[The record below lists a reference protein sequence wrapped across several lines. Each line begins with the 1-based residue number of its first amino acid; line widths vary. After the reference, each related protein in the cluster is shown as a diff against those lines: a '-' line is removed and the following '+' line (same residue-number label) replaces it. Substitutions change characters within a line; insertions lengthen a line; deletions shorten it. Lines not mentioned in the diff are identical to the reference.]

1 MGCSSSQEVTK
12 PDIEKESEEKD
23 IVNPE
28 DIRSVKYMQNKV
40 SIYHKVKFSQNF
52 LINSNLLLFTNY
64 LNTASEFNSFA
75 ENTVPKIEKGTYKS
89 SNHSIAV
96 GYRKGYK
103 LEFVNQDKLCVFLNG
118 NIDAFIII
126 DGHGYFGNK
135 LAQICQDALF
145 EFVLNLSQNKEFF
158 IENHETEFERIF
170 SEINNKINYREE
182 KTYGKYDPYLS
193 GVAVTISIRINNFIY
208 TANVGNVLGILFC
221 NDKLMPSK
229 YNITELT
236 FNDSNFSE
244 DLVND
249 FDNLEKE
256 IKSQNELPVDSL
268 IKPEKINIEIRRIY
282 EHGGEIRKLLGEVK
296 SRIFVK
302 GKYFPGLIN
311 TRSLGDH
318 IGKGIGI
325 LFQPHVTKFR
335 LNKSQKYF
343 LLMCSDGISN
353 VCNITKLVSLVQRNE
368 QLLLESVTSILGES
382 RGMYRTHSYIPDMT
396 ILIKEFKLD
405 EF

>member
-1 MGCSSSQEVTK
+1 MGCSSSKELIK
-12 PDIEKESEEKD
+12 LKIEKESVDKE

-28 DIRSVKYMQNKV
+28 DIGSVKNLNKYV
-40 SIYHKVKFSQNF
+40 SIYHSVTFTQNL
-52 LINSNLLLFTNY
+52 LINSNLLLFTGY
-64 LNTASEFNSFA
+64 TNTTSEFNSII
-75 ENTVPKIEKGTYKS
+75 ENTGSRLEKGTFKS

-103 LEFVNQDKLCVFLNG
+103 LDFVNQDKFCIYLNG
-118 NIDAFIII
+118 NLDAFIIV

-135 LAQICQDALF
+135 LAQICQDSLF
-145 EFVLNLSQNKEFF
+145 EFVLSVSQTQEEF
-158 IENHETEFERIF
+158 IENFEKEFEDIF
-170 SEINNKINYREE
+170 EEINKKINNKEE
-182 KTYGKYDPYLS
+182 KMYGNYDPYLS
-193 GVAVTISIRINNFIY
+193 GVAVTIIIRIKNLLF
-208 TANVGNVLGILFC
+208 TANVGNILGIIFC

-244 DLVND
+244 DLINN
-249 FDNLEKE
+249 FDE
-256 IKSQNELPVDSL
+256 QNEETKKPNEISVDSL
-268 IKPEKINIEIRRIY
+268 IKHEQIYSEIRRIY
-282 EHGGEIRKLLGEVK
+282 EHGGEIRKLLSEIK

-325 LFQPHVTKFR
+325 MFKPHITKFK
-335 LNKSQKYF
+335 LNRGQKYF

-353 VCNITKLVSLVQRNE
+353 MCNITKLVNLVQRND

-382 RGMYRTHSYIPDMT
+382 RGMYRSHSYTPDMT
-396 ILIKEFKLD
+396 ILIKEFKLED
-405 EF
+405 F